1 MYWKDLH
8 LLKLL
13 VCLELFLLFYYCF
26 LFILSVSHFCFP
38 LLAFFFGG
46 EAVLEHLVFY
56 SNLSIMI
63 LTVSLYSFFSSCSRD
78 YKIHTFHYFANWN
91 IKTLTPENSLY
102 SALHYVRGIVLN
114 VTPTYTE
121 KFIRQWYTFALN
133 HKTYFWSS
141 QEENNSL

>member
-1 MYWKDLH
+1 MKGFTFTEITGMFRVIFII
-8 LLKLL
+8 LLLFSIHSL
-13 VCLELFLLFYYCF
+13 CFSFLFPLTCLFL
-26 LFILSVSHFCFP
+26 
-38 LLAFFFGG
+38 GG